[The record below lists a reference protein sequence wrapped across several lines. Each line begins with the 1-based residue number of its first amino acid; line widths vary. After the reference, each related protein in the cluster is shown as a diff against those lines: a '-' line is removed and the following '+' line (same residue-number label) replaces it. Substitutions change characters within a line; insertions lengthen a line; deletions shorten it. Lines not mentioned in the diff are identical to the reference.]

1 MEIVKLSRICEVLVV
16 GAGPGGLVAAITL
29 ARHGIDVVLI
39 DQRSMPSGLSRSL
52 VISTRG
58 MELMRRFGLEQLVRS
73 GAADVKIRAW
83 VTPDLASGKGTELP
97 LGSPSDAEAALASPT
112 RPAWVAQDHHEPIM
126 LEHLRSLPSA
136 SIRLG
141 CQLLRV
147 TQDDSGVRA
156 AVADAATG
164 AVEGISASYLI
175 AADGAHST
183 VREQLGIAMAGPDDL
198 ADYERVE
205 FTAPLWQLA
214 GEHRYGL
221 YVITRP
227 GAAGVLAP
235 RGPGDRWSLSREI
248 PVGSRGLAG
257 LGQDDLLG
265 LIQRA
270 AGTSALRPQIERL
283 STFTFAAQLAERYAQ
298 GRCFLVGDAAH
309 RATPRGGTGMNTAI
323 QDAFDLG
330 WKLAWVLRGWAGP
343 EVLATYERERRP
355 VAAHNV
361 QRSSEPTGARRETAE
376 ALPWD
381 LGGRLPHHWLP
392 AGDQERSTVD
402 LIGDGLTL
410 LAGPSDPR
418 WLRFATYIKPNAP
431 LNVHVIDAHTSE
443 ALGLQPTGA
452 LLARPDGRELG
463 RWTSADTAIAA
474 AAESP
479 VLPVVLAAQ
488 TTVSTNSS

>member
-1 MEIVKLSRICEVLVV
+1 MVRVELSRNCEVLVA

-29 ARHGIDVVLI
+29 ARYGIDVVLI
-39 DQRSMPSGLSRSL
+39 DKRSTPSGLSRSL

-58 MELMRRFGLEQLVRS
+58 MELMRRFGLEQAVRS
-73 GAADVKIRAW
+73 GAAHVKIRAW
-83 VTPDLASGKGTELP
+83 VTPDLASGEGTEMP
-97 LGSPSDAEAALASPT
+97 LGNPSDAEAALASPT

-156 AVADAATG
+156 AVADAGTEA
-164 AVEGISASYLI
+164 AEGISASYLI

-257 LGQDDLLG
+257 LGQDDLTG

-270 AGTSALRPQIERL
+270 AGAGALRPQIERL
-283 STFTFAAQLAERYAQ
+283 SAFTFAAQLAERYAQ

-343 EVLATYERERRP
+343 ELLATYERERRP

-402 LIGDGLTL
+402 LIGDGLTV

-474 AAESP
+474 AAESS
-479 VLPVVLAAQ
+479 VLPAVSAAQ

>member
-1 MEIVKLSRICEVLVV
+1 MARVKLSRTCRVLVA

-29 ARHGIDVVLI
+29 ARYGIDVLLI
-39 DQRSMPSGLSRSL
+39 DKRGTPSGLSRAL
-52 VISTRG
+52 TISTRG
-58 MELMRRFGLEQLVRS
+58 MELMRRFGLEEAVRS

-83 VTPDLASGKGTELP
+83 VTPDLASGDGTAIP
-97 LGSPSDAEAALASPT
+97 LGYPSDAEAALASPA

-126 LEHLRSLPSA
+126 FEHLRGSPSA

-141 CQLLRV
+141 CQLFGV

-156 AVADAATG
+156 IVADAGTG
-164 AVEGISASYLI
+164 DVESIRASYLI

-183 VREQLGIAMAGPDDL
+183 VRHQLGISMIGPDDL
-198 ADYERVE
+198 ADFERVE
-205 FTAPLWQLA
+205 FMAPLWRLA
-214 GEHRYGL
+214 GENRYGL

-227 GAAGVLAP
+227 DAAGVLAP
-235 RGPGDRWSLSREI
+235 RGLGDRWFLARET
-248 PVGSRGLAG
+248 PVGTRGLVG
-257 LGQDDLLG
+257 LGPGGLTS

-270 AGTSALRPQIERL
+270 SGSSVLRPQIERV
-283 STFTFAAQLAERYAQ
+283 STWTFAAQMAERYAE

-323 QDAFDLG
+323 QDSFDLG

-343 EVLATYERERRP
+343 ELLATYERERRP
-355 VAAHNV
+355 VAARQV

-381 LGGRLPHHWLP
+381 LGGRLPHHWIP
-392 AGDQERSTVD
+392 AGDQQLSTVD

-418 WLRFATYIKPNAP
+418 WTRFADTVPPNP
-431 LNVHVIDAHTSE
+431 PIDVHVLDAGTAA
-443 ALGLQPTGA
+443 ALDLPPAGA
-452 LLARPDGRELG
+452 LLARPDGRELQ
-463 RWTSADTAIAA
+463 RWTGFDTAGCNRPGWV
-474 AAESP
+474 SP
-479 VLPVVLAAQ
+479 P
-488 TTVSTNSS
+488 